1 MNNIGVLNRIVTDL
15 KVAYSLAEDISNNYL
30 KSYVDNRLNIISTNE
45 KVYQYSSINTL
56 VESYIIDLQL
66 FINIS
71 IIVNDSESKDY
82 FKGRLMDTM
91 NIFPYLKSRT
101 DLVGLL

>member
-82 FKGRLMDTM
+82 FKGRLMDIM
-91 NIFPYLKSRT
+91 NIFPYLKSRN